1 MCRDFHVGISN
12 SRNISA
18 IASSHFGWVVVVVV
32 VVVVGVQS
40 SSELELLSLGMREHA
55 LRCGSSM
62 HLPFTETQAQ
72 DEA

>member
-18 IASSHFGWVVVVVV
+18 IASSHFGWVV